1 MTSIAE
7 LKRQAILKGLQGPA
21 VDRFVFG
28 TLKKLKSE
36 GEQPVISP
44 APHLS
49 ANVSVP
55 NSTPIRRG
63 VLAGAPVVQSSPS
76 IFGGG
81 KIPLA
86 KLMQGKLRPGGT
98 KRLGATRAFLGAT
111 A

>member
-1 MTSIAE
+1 MVSATE
-7 LKRQAILKGLQGPA
+7 LKKQAILKGLQGSE

-28 TLKKLKSE
+28 TINKLKSE
-36 GEQPVISP
+36 GEQSVISP

-49 ANVSVP
+49 ATVSAP
-55 NSTPIRRG
+55 NLTPIRRG
-63 VLAGAPVVQSSPS
+63 VLASAPIVQSSPT

-98 KRLGATRAFLGAT
+98 KRLGATRAFLGTT